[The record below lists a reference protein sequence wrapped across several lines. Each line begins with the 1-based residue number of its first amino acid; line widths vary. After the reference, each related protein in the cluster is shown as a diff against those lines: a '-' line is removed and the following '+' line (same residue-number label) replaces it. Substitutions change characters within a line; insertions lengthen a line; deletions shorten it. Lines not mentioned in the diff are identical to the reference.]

1 MRKSTPK
8 ELAKKLGLSVADGLE
23 SVLKAELISAI
34 LKTIDKKG
42 FTHSEISKRSG
53 VPRSAVTGILNGSL
67 QKVSLDRVLRLL
79 EAVHLT
85 AELRIKEA
93 A

>member
-8 ELAKKLGLSVADGLE
+8 ELAKKLGISTADGLE
-23 SVLKAELISAI
+23 AILKAEVISAVLKASE
-34 LKTIDKKG
+34 KRG
-42 FTHSEISKRSG
+42 MTHAEIAKRSG

-85 AELRIKEA
+85 AELRIREA